1 MIVIRFLFFGVLF
14 AALAACDLFPTRD
27 AAQNAILLS
36 QLQDA
41 LDDLERQQYL
51 DPETPSFVLIN
62 RYGTT
67 FGASR
72 TLEGQS
78 ESGTPLGAEDMLQ
91 ACFAMGESRRLVDI
105 KACLRQTFASDQQL
119 RYSHAGIAFRLPG
132 RGWSVRQSLRSSQT
146 GEHFQWFGSLAEF
159 VDIPLIEPRI
169 ELVVPTL
176 ELQDRMTQRILRES
190 ATTALID
197 PDYNLVAGA
206 FQTEEQMSNQFV
218 LELLASAMQ
227 PQELPVSRAH
237 AQAYLAQAGY
247 APTVVL
253 LGGLRSIAKWD
264 ALIPSVDLDAQPYAR
279 TYEIGE
285 FISVLSVKQFLSAQG
300 QVATRLEISL

>member
-14 AALAACDLFPTRD
+14 TALAACDLFPTRD

-78 ESGTPLGAEDMLQ
+78 ALGTPLGAEDMLQ

-105 KACLRQTFASDQQL
+105 KACLRQTFAST
-119 RYSHAGIAFRLPG
+119 
-132 RGWSVRQSLRSSQT
+132 SS
-146 GEHFQWFGSLAEF
+146 FA
-159 VDIPLIEPRI
+159 IP
-169 ELVVPTL
+169 
-176 ELQDRMTQRILRES
+176 M
-190 ATTALID
+190 
-197 PDYNLVAGA
+197 
-206 FQTEEQMSNQFV
+206 
-218 LELLASAMQ
+218 
-227 PQELPVSRAH
+227 
-237 AQAYLAQAGY
+237 
-247 APTVVL
+247 
-253 LGGLRSIAKWD
+253 LG
-264 ALIPSVDLDAQPYAR
+264 
-279 TYEIGE
+279 
-285 FISVLSVKQFLSAQG
+285 
-300 QVATRLEISL
+300 